1 MSLNEET
8 ERGKAE
14 RFSRASAGG
23 SGGMGGDSHRL
34 GWMCPRSIAGIP
46 ELDSGM
52 AKTGRE
58 PAPTASRWVV

>member
-14 RFSRASAGG
+14 HFSRASPGG
-23 SGGMGGDSHRL
+23 SGGMGGDGRRL
-34 GWMCPRSIAGIP
+34 GGIRLRSIARIP
-46 ELDSGM
+46 VLGSGV
-52 AKTGRE
+52 AETGRA

>member
-14 RFSRASAGG
+14 RFSCPSAGG
-23 SGGMGGDSHRL
+23 SGGMGGDGRRL
-34 GWMCPRSIAGIP
+34 GGMCPQGIAGIP
-46 ELDSGM
+46 ELDSGV
-52 AKTGRE
+52 AKMGRE